1 MKTLKYL
8 LVGVAA
14 TRRSPHRPSPR
25 AQSRPPHPP
34 AAADDAAQAA
44 FRSMVGEIVAA
55 DQAARTVTVM
65 HLVASKPVH
74 VVFNVDE
81 ATLPALAQLKP
92 GDHVKVTYVQR
103 GETRIIK
110 TIVKA

>member
-14 TRRSPHRPSPR
+14 IPALAAPAF
-25 AQSRPPHPP
+25 AQSAKPATPPP